1 MHDVPY
7 IRPPAPLELV
17 STMTRVCAEV
27 RQVLGNRLVMG
38 VQLLAGKCIHYDM
51 NLCTIITTIIM
62 TFQIFVCLEAGCNK
76 EALAVSL
83 ASGGNFIRAEG
94 FVFAHVSDEGW
105 MDGCAGE
112 LLRYRKSL
120 DAEDILVLTDIK
132 KKHRYWYY
140 YSEQHVKNVIVLLYC
155 SSHAITA
162 DVSISE
168 TARAAEFF
176 LSDGVVVTGVSTG
189 ECVDSEEF
197 EAVLKTVNVPVII
210 GSGVTVKNIHQF
222 RSSDAIVVGSYF
234 KRGGVWWNEISEE
247 RVSALMAAFH
257 NC

>member
-1 MHDVPY
+1 
-7 IRPPAPLELV
+7 
-17 STMTRVCAEV
+17 MTRVCTEV

-112 LLRYRKSL
+112 LIHHHKM
-120 DAEDILVLTDIK
+120 IITVLVQGMNAK
-132 KKHRYWYY
+132 
-140 YSEQHVKNVIVLLYC
+140 
-155 SSHAITA
+155 
-162 DVSISE
+162 
-168 TARAAEFF
+168 
-176 LSDGVVVTGVSTG
+176 
-189 ECVDSEEF
+189 
-197 EAVLKTVNVPVII
+197 
-210 GSGVTVKNIHQF
+210 GS
-222 RSSDAIVVGSYF
+222 
-234 KRGGVWWNEISEE
+234 
-247 RVSALMAAFH
+247 
-257 NC
+257 